1 MIEAKD
7 IGERG
12 CDMRVDE
19 HTILG
24 DILDYDEGCGAV
36 LESFGM
42 LCRQCPASRGETVE
56 EACEVHG
63 VNPADLIRQLNA
75 SLNNK

>member
-1 MIEAKD
+1 MQVNGD
-7 IGERG
+7 
-12 CDMRVDE
+12 
-19 HTILG
+19 TIIG
-24 DILDYDEGCGAV
+24 DILDYNEDCNQV
-36 LESFGM
+36 FESFGM

-63 VNPADLIRQLNA
+63 VDCGDLIAKLNA